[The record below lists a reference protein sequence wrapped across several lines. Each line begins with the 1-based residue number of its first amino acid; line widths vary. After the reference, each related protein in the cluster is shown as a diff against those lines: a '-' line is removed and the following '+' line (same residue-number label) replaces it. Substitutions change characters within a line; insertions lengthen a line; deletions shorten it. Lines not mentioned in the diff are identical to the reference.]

1 MGAGSEAMVE
11 EERLLSNY
19 SSSDETKREQQ
30 QRELDSNHPQWNRS
44 TCVEG
49 GSNRL
54 SDMLNASVS
63 MHDAP

>member
-1 MGAGSEAMVE
+1 MVE

-19 SSSDETKREQQ
+19 SSSHETIREQQ
-30 QRELDSNHPQWNRS
+30 QREVDNSHPQWSRL

-49 GSNRL
+49 GSDRL

-63 MHDAP
+63 MHNAP